1 MVETLMQTKMQTK
14 QSGFTLIELII
25 TLAIAAILVSIAVPN
40 FQTFVLNNRMAA
52 QANDFMTAIGLAR
65 SEAIKRATR
74 VSLCKS
80 LNGTSCTTA
89 GNWAQGW
96 IVFTDGDDPGIIDGT
111 DSVIQVRGTLEGT
124 NTLIGNANVDDFISY
139 GANGYGTLTG
149 TLSLCPPSPA
159 MVEGRDIVIS
169 NSGRARVQRPPEIPC
184 A

>member
-1 MVETLMQTKMQTK
+1 MVETLMQNK

-25 TLAIAAILVSIAVPN
+25 TLAIAAILMSIAIPN

-65 SEAIKRATR
+65 SEAIKRATP

-80 LNGTSCTTA
+80 IDGTSCITA

-96 IVFTDGDDPGIIDGT
+96 IVFTDGDVAGTMDGT
-111 DSVIQVRGTLEGT
+111 DAVIQVRGTLEGT
-124 NTLIGNANVDDFISY
+124 TTLIGNANVADFIAY
-139 GANGYGTLTG
+139 GATGFGTLPG

-169 NSGRARVQRPPEIPC
+169 NSGRARVQRPPATPC
-184 A
+184 T

>member
-1 MVETLMQTKMQTK
+1 MVETLMQNK

-25 TLAIAAILVSIAVPN
+25 TLAIAAILMSIAIPN

-96 IVFTDGDDPGIIDGT
+96 IVFTDGDVPGIMDGT
-111 DSVIQVRGTLEGT
+111 DIVIQVRGPLEGAST
-124 NTLIGNANVDDFISY
+124 FIGNGNVANFIAY
-139 GANGYGTLTG
+139 GATGFGTALAG
-149 TLSLCPPSPA
+149 RLSLCPPSPA
-159 MVEGRDIVIS
+159 MVEGRDIVIT
-169 NSGRARVQRPPEIPC
+169 NNGRARVQRPPATPC